1 MTPSTDP
8 YRTLGL
14 EVGASPGEIKR
25 AYRRLA
31 KAYHP
36 DNAGERALP
45 RFLAIQAAY
54 ERLTDAPL
62 GSTGR
67 GPRKAAEPR
76 SSADGPAA
84 PPPGRSWRAE
94 AERAR
99 ATREASRRRTNRT
112 SGRSPGAEP
121 GPSGGPPGPGP
132 GARPGPPPGARPAG
146 TGGATDR
153 PGRSTSRRAKPK
165 ATIGSTSYDGTENEP
180 FEPGWSGATWYGA
193 ASGTYWTIN
202 PKEYAD
208 PRKHG
213 PEYLARARRNRA
225 EEAGGDDAPSQPA
238 RPAKAPPAEAEA
250 TGPTPD
256 QASPPTDG
264 KPARPAR
271 PAPASTRGTQ
281 SARPPSARPQP
292 GQPQPGQPQTGRSE
306 TGPASPGDVP
316 RPAARPTPAPSPA
329 REPTAGSVAGPPA
342 RPSLELSWVKPGRV
356 LGSWRGRILLAAL
369 AWFPIGLAIFGIH
382 GQLTGC
388 AQFLAQCT
396 DAVGWSVWI
405 PQLVVFG
412 LLLLSPRLSWIGGSA
427 SLGLLI
433 VAVPLAGLLTSISGG
448 RPPSSGAAELLVGA
462 MSLGWLAGVGLAL
475 SGRIPLPPWRSR
487 TMRQ

>member
-14 EVGASPGEIKR
+14 EAGASLAEVKR

-54 ERLTDAPL
+54 ERLTDASP
-62 GSTGR
+62 GGIGR
-67 GPRKAAEPR
+67 SPRKAAESRPP
-76 SSADGPAA
+76 AAGPAA

-99 ATREASRRRTNRT
+99 ATREAYRRRTNRT
-112 SGRSPGAEP
+112 SSRAPGTEPGAGAGATGS
-121 GPSGGPPGPGP
+121 GPRPAAGGGPA
-132 GARPGPPPGARPAG
+132 GARGP
-146 TGGATDR
+146 TDR
-153 PGRSTSRRAKPK
+153 PGRSTGRRAKPK

-213 PEYLARARRNRA
+213 PEYLARAHRNRTD
-225 EEAGGDDAPSQPA
+225 EGGPGEAPGQPSGPGTASPGGAPAGPNPGPTSQPA
-238 RPAKAPPAEAEA
+238 EDGSAQAAGA
-250 TGPTPD
+250 
-256 QASPPTDG
+256 QASRTE
-264 KPARPAR
+264 
-271 PAPASTRGTQ
+271 
-281 SARPPSARPQP
+281 SARPGTARPQP
-292 GQPQPGQPQTGRSE
+292 GRSAA
-306 TGPASPGDVP
+306 GPVSPGDVP
-316 RPAARPTPAPSPA
+316 RQAAGKAAGTATGTATGTPARPSTAPAPA
-329 REPTAGSVAGPPA
+329 REPASGSVAGGPV
-342 RPSLELSWVKPGRV
+342 RPSLDLDWVNPRRV
-356 LGSWRGRILLAAL
+356 FRSWRGRILLAAL
-369 AWFPIGLAIFGIH
+369 AWFPVGLAIFGIH

-388 AQFLAQCT
+388 AQYLAQCT
-396 DAVGWSVWI
+396 EAVGWSVWI

-412 LLLLSPRLSWIGGSA
+412 LLLLSPRLSWIGASA

-433 VAVPLAGLLTSISGG
+433 VAVPLAGLLTSVSGG
-448 RPPSSGAAELLVGA
+448 RPPSSGTAGLLVAA
-462 MSLGWLAGVGLAL
+462 MSAGWLAGVGLAL

>member
-14 EVGASPGEIKR
+14 EAGASLAEVKR

-54 ERLTDAPL
+54 ERLTDAPP
-62 GSTGR
+62 GGTGR
-67 GPRKAAEPR
+67 SPRKAAEPR
-76 SSADGPAA
+76 PPAGGPAA

-99 ATREASRRRTNRT
+99 ATREAYRRRTNRT
-112 SGRSPGAEP
+112 SSRTPGAEP
-121 GPSGGPPGPGP
+121 GTGGGAPGPGTRS
-132 GARPGPPPGARPAG
+132 GTAAAGGPAG
-146 TGGATDR
+146 GGGPTDR
-153 PGRSTSRRAKPK
+153 PGRSAGRRAKPK

-225 EEAGGDDAPSQPA
+225 DEGGGGEAPGPA
-238 RPAKAPPAEAEA
+238 ASPAAGPADGPAKAPPGGAPA
-250 TGPTPD
+250 GPNPD
-256 QASPPTDG
+256 PTSPPAEG
-264 KPARPAR
+264 GPAQAARAQAPGPEPARP
-271 PAPASTRGTQ
+271 GT
-281 SARPPSARPQP
+281 ARPQP
-292 GQPQPGQPQTGRSE
+292 GRPAA
-306 TGPASPGDVP
+306 GPVSPGDVP
-316 RPAARPTPAPSPA
+316 RAATGTPPRAAPAPVPA
-329 REPTAGSVAGPPA
+329 REPASGSVAGSSA
-342 RPSLELSWVKPGRV
+342 RPRLDLDWVNPGRV
-356 LGSWRGRILLAAL
+356 FRSWRGRILLAAL
-369 AWFPIGLAIFGIH
+369 AWFPVGLAIFGIH

-388 AQFLAQCT
+388 AQYLAQCT
-396 DAVGWSVWI
+396 EAVGWSVWI

-412 LLLLSPRLSWIGGSA
+412 LLLLSPRLSWIGASA

-433 VAVPLAGLLTSISGG
+433 VAVPLAGLLTSVSGG
-448 RPPSSGAAELLVGA
+448 RPPSSGTAGLLVAA
-462 MSLGWLAGVGLAL
+462 MSVGWLAGVGLAL
-475 SGRIPLPPWRSR
+475 SGRIPLPAWRSR